1 MITSATLKTSF
12 ADGGSDWDGAVARS
26 GADALGVTPRLS
38 GFDSPF
44 DYAAQAEVLIVTDVP
59 KGDVAALAA
68 ISLIADDLVND
79 FLGVPQDAAWLR
91 HGAQALDYLGFD
103 EDELSESKTDILD
116 ELQEAQ
122 AYRS

>member
-1 MITSATLKTSF
+1 M
-12 ADGGSDWDGAVARS
+12 
-26 GADALGVTPRLS
+26 
-38 GFDSPF
+38 
-44 DYAAQAEVLIVTDVP
+44 
-59 KGDVAALAA
+59 AA

-79 FLGVPQDAAWLR
+79 DFLGMPQDASWLR